1 MKLQQELKLKQPLA
15 SQNHEA
21 LLSLV
26 RTSSL
31 MQKLSDRFF
40 SRFGLTDVQFNI
52 MMILRDHAPDGLS
65 QRELSEH
72 LIVTKSNVVGLID
85 RLEKAGFVRRVA
97 HPTDRRYNQIVLT
110 GEGEKLEAK
119 IEAQYFKEVDQMMNV
134 LSGSQKKALIQ
145 AMESIRHYIGARSG
159 IGAKTRRHED
169 PATRSRGSAHAR
181 QPSTAKSH
189 L

>member
-1 MKLQQELKLKQPLA
+1 MRLHRELKLKQPLA
-15 SQNHEA
+15 SVNHEA

-52 MMILRDHAPDGLS
+52 LMILKEHGSAGLS
-65 QRELSEH
+65 QQELSEH

-85 RLEKAGFVRRVA
+85 RLERAGYVQRVS
-97 HPTDRRYNQIVLT
+97 HPSDRRFNQIVLT
-110 GEGEKLEAK
+110 PKGAKLETK
-119 IEAQYFKEVDQMMNV
+119 VEELYFTEVDKMMNA
-134 LSGSQKKALIQ
+134 LSTPQKRAVIQ
-145 AMESIRHYIGARSG
+145 AMERIREYIIDS
-159 IGAKTRRHED
+159 D
-169 PATRSRGSAHAR
+169 
-181 QPSTAKSH
+181 

>member
-1 MKLQQELKLKQPLA
+1 MKLNRELKLKRSPA
-15 SQNHEA
+15 SLNHEA

-26 RTSSL
+26 RTSSV

-52 MMILRDHAPDGLS
+52 MMILKNHGPDGLS
-65 QRELSEH
+65 QQELSEQ

-85 RLEKAGFVRRVA
+85 RMERAGHVRRDS

-110 GEGEKLEAK
+110 SKGEKLESRV
-119 IEAQYFKEVDQMMNV
+119 EAEYFKEVDRLMNA
-134 LSGSQKKALIQ
+134 LSAAQKKTLIQ
-145 AMESIRHYIGARSG
+145 SMEAIRDHIASRPGQATRRQGARPPIAG
-159 IGAKTRRHED
+159 R
-169 PATRSRGSAHAR
+169 
-181 QPSTAKSH
+181 

>member
-15 SQNHEA
+15 SDNHEA

-52 MMILRDHAPDGLS
+52 LMILKEHRSEGLS
-65 QRELSEH
+65 QQQLSEH

-85 RLEKAGFVRRVA
+85 RLERSGYVTREA
-97 HPTDRRYNQIVLT
+97 HPSDRRFNQIVLT
-110 GEGEKLEAK
+110 SKGEKLEAR
-119 IEAQYFKEVDQMMNV
+119 IEKLYFEEVDRMMNV
-134 LSGSQKKALIQ
+134 LSAQEKRSVIR
-145 AMESIRHYIGARSG
+145 AMERIRDYIGNNG
-159 IGAKTRRHED
+159 T
-169 PATRSRGSAHAR
+169 
-181 QPSTAKSH
+181 
-189 L
+189 

>member
-15 SQNHEA
+15 SVNHEA

-52 MMILRDHAPDGLS
+52 LMILKEHGSAGLS
-65 QRELSEH
+65 QQQLSEH

-85 RLEKAGFVRRVA
+85 RLERGDFVKRVS
-97 HPTDRRYNQIVLT
+97 HPSDRRFNQIVLT
-110 GEGEKLEAK
+110 PKGQKLEAK
-119 IEAQYFKEVDQMMNV
+119 VEKTYFKEVDKMMNV
-134 LSGSQKKALIQ
+134 LTSSEKRAVVK
-145 AMESIRHYIGARSG
+145 AMEMIRQYIIENGA
-159 IGAKTRRHED
+159 
-169 PATRSRGSAHAR
+169 
-181 QPSTAKSH
+181 
-189 L
+189 

>member
-15 SQNHEA
+15 SVNHEA

-52 MMILRDHAPDGLS
+52 LMILKEHGADGLS

-85 RLEKAGFVRRVA
+85 RLERGDYVKRVS
-97 HPTDRRYNQIVLT
+97 HPSDRRFNQIVLT
-110 GEGEKLEAK
+110 SKGQKLEAR
-119 IEAQYFKEVDQMMNV
+119 IEKTYFSEVDKMIDV
-134 LSGSQKKALIQ
+134 LTSSEKRSIVK
-145 AMESIRHYIGARSG
+145 AMEKIRQYIIENGA
-159 IGAKTRRHED
+159 
-169 PATRSRGSAHAR
+169 
-181 QPSTAKSH
+181 
-189 L
+189 